1 MSHMTITRSG
11 WDGVAVEYRPARRIE
26 GINVNA
32 GVSVELTLDTGAA
45 ALVFSIE
52 DARTVS
58 AALSQ
63 ILMLHDAAER
73 LADEKAVA

>member
-1 MSHMTITRSG
+1 MTITRSG

-26 GINVNA
+26 GINVSA
-32 GVSVELTLDTGAA
+32 GVSVELTVETGAA
-45 ALVFSIE
+45 ALVFSIA

-73 LADEKAVA
+73 LAAEKAVA

>member
-11 WDGVAVEYRPARRIE
+11 WDGVAVEYRPAGRVG
-26 GINVNA
+26 GIDVKA
-32 GVSVELTLDTGAA
+32 GVSVELTLDTGSA

-58 AALSQ
+58 ASLAQ

-73 LADEKAVA
+73 LANEKAVV